1 MIQTVKDFSV
11 VNEAEVDIFLEFSCF
26 LYDLTNVGILLSG
39 SIAFSI
45 SSWHIWKFSV
55 HVLLKPSL
63 KDFDHYLGSV
73 WNERNCTVV
82 WTFFGTVLL
91 WDWNALI
98 PWDESFRTVGA
109 FTVIL
114 QAVHMD
120 VWHVPHGRSHVSS
133 MTGYR
138 RGGFTCSSIR
148 RQFFECLSMGDI

>member
-1 MIQTVKDFSV
+1 MSGSNCCFLTCIQDFQEAGKVVWYSHLFKNFPQFVVNHTVKGFSI

-73 WNERNCTVV
+73 
-82 WTFFGTVLL
+82 
-91 WDWNALI
+91 
-98 PWDESFRTVGA
+98 
-109 FTVIL
+109 
-114 QAVHMD
+114 
-120 VWHVPHGRSHVSS
+120 
-133 MTGYR
+133 
-138 RGGFTCSSIR
+138 
-148 RQFFECLSMGDI
+148 